1 MDGQRAAYRQGQ
13 EGERGCETKQA
24 WDGMGW
30 DWMGLDGK
38 GREAMEHGGMGCE
51 TMEHRVVCC
60 VLMSVMHRLLSVSGS
75 CDEAMEG
82 LERLGMRMLGGQW
95 ERGETVRGGEGH
107 MTTTGSGG

>member
-1 MDGQRAAYRQGQ
+1 MGR
-13 EGERGCETKQA
+13 ERLIGRDRRESVA
-24 WDGMGW
+24 VRLSRHGMGW
-30 DWMGLDGK
+30 DGIGWDWM

-60 VLMSVMHRLLSVSGS
+60 VLMPVMHRLLSVSGS
-75 CDEAMEG
+75 CDEAIEG